1 METGAGHLPFTSA
14 HGGSHR
20 AQPGVAPSCSLD
32 DSAVSFARSQKWT
45 VELVAMYR
53 IRFAAPTRGL
63 ETYVRF
69 YCEREAQIPGPTIVH
84 PVPARAATML
94 EFELGDPVTA
104 YYADQSEPVTCS
116 TSVLVGMQTYPRVH
130 LELHGR
136 IHSFNIMF
144 QPAGFYQLF
153 GVPAQ
158 ELSDRDFD
166 ARSVLGPIIAAM
178 EQQLGDRDTFAER
191 VELTNAI
198 LLRLALARRT
208 ASEVGSIANLMVTCD
223 GCVRV
228 PDLAASAGLST
239 RQFERRF
246 VDAVGVDPKLCAR
259 IIRFQAALDSKA
271 RENSRSWADVAQ
283 HFGYCDQSHMI
294 RDFKQLTGST
304 PTSALEQLEAV
315 FQNQIAAIR
324 SGSPFPAHP
333 GNPRLIL

>member
-1 METGAGHLPFTSA
+1 
-14 HGGSHR
+14 
-20 AQPGVAPSCSLD
+20 
-32 DSAVSFARSQKWT
+32 
-45 VELVAMYR
+45 MYR

-69 YCEREAQIPGPTIVH
+69 YCEREAHIPGPTIVH

-94 EFELGDPVTA
+94 EFELGDPITA

-116 TSVLVGMQTYPRVH
+116 ACVLVGMQTYPRVH
-130 LELHGR
+130 LQLHGR

-144 QPAGFYQLF
+144 QPAGLYQLF

-166 ARSVLGPIIAAM
+166 ARSVLGPTIAAM
-178 EQQLGDRDTFAER
+178 EQQLGDLDTFAER
-191 VELTNAI
+191 IDLANSI
-198 LLRLALARRT
+198 LLRRALARHT
-208 ASEVGSIANLMVTCD
+208 ASDVGSIANLMVTGD
-223 GCVRV
+223 GCIRVR
-228 PDLAASAGLST
+228 DLAASAGLST

-246 VDAVGVDPKLCAR
+246 VDAVGVHPKLCAR

-271 RENSRSWADVAQ
+271 RRNSRSWADVAHQ
-283 HFGYCDQSHMI
+283 FGYSDQSHMI
-294 RDFKQLTGST
+294 RDFRQFTGSS
-304 PTSALEQLEAV
+304 PASALEQLEAV

-324 SGSPFPAHP
+324 SGARFPARP